1 MNRGGRHVPH
11 TEGKE
16 EALTGWSGLGSRL
29 GQDMT
34 SESRAGDRGRASA
47 KYTGRDCGEK
57 RVPATRPPRPDVFQA
72 CSLRENEDVKENRD
86 LAMKGVEKI
95 TSQGGARGG
104 YNMENQDQVRIRG
117 FGTTD
122 VQRTTWPSADS
133 LRNVC
138 KMRGPASYGRERHG
152 TGTERAGWAAG
163 AVGMWA
169 LDVVGTW
176 GRARP
181 RSFLYLTCKTP

>member
-1 MNRGGRHVPH
+1 MPH
-11 TEGKE
+11 TEGKG

-34 SESRAGDRGRASA
+34 SESHAGDPGRVFA
-47 KYTGRDCGEK
+47 KYTCRDRDEK
-57 RVPATRPPRPDVFQA
+57 RVPETRPPRPDVFQA

-95 TSQGGARGG
+95 TSWGGTRGG
-104 YNMENQDQVRIRG
+104 YNMENQDQVRTRG

-133 LRNVC
+133 LRNRRLQNEGGLLA
-138 KMRGPASYGRERHG
+138 MEETGMELEHRGQAEWPERWACGPWPWWAPGREPDPG
-152 TGTERAGWAAG
+152 
-163 AVGMWA
+163 V
-169 LDVVGTW
+169 
-176 GRARP
+176 
-181 RSFLYLTCKTP
+181 SCI